1 MMDRRMRF
9 WLIGIAIFVV
19 ALYLLRGILLP
30 FVAGMALAYFLD
42 PVCDWLERR
51 GLSRSWATAI
61 VAFCFLLVLAIVLLI
76 VIPPLQRQTVALA
89 TELPNYIRELAELL
103 QPFLDR
109 IRDRLPSAD
118 SPLPSN
124 VGEQAGAVIGWV
136 IGALGNVLSGGLAF
150 FNLISLLVITPIVA
164 IYLLRDWDRF
174 TQRLDAW
181 LPRDQADTI
190 RAQLREVDRTLAG
203 FVRGQ
208 ATVCLCLAT
217 IYGGGFSLV
226 GLDFGLALGLFAG
239 VLSFIPF
246 VGSGVAFI
254 GSVILALLQFPD
266 WTHVLL
272 VVAVCVVGQV
282 LEGYVLTP
290 KLVGDRVGLHPVW
303 VIFALLAGGA
313 LFGFVGVL
321 IALPVAAVCG
331 VLVRFALLQYLG
343 SGYYRGRHA
352 PPTAPSDP
360 V

>member
-1 MMDRRMRF
+1 MDRRTRF
-9 WLIGIAIFVV
+9 WLIGIAIFVA

-42 PVCDWLERR
+42 PICDWIERR

-61 VAFCFLLVLAIVLLI
+61 VAGTFLLLFATVLLI
-76 VIPPLQRQTVALA
+76 VIPPLQRQIVALA
-89 TELPNYIRELAELL
+89 TELPNYIREIFERL
-103 QPFLDR
+103 QPLFDR
-109 IRDRLPSAD
+109 IRSRLPSGET
-118 SPLPSN
+118 PLPSN
-124 VGEQAGAVIGWV
+124 VGEQASAVVGWLA
-136 IGALGNVLSGGLAF
+136 GALGNVVSGGLAF
-150 FNLISLLVITPIVA
+150 FNLISLIVITPIVA
-164 IYLLRDWDRF
+164 IYLLRDWDRL
-174 TQRLDAW
+174 TARLDAW

-203 FVRGQ
+203 FARGQ

-226 GLDFGLALGLFAG
+226 GLDFGLSLGIFAG

-246 VGSGVAFI
+246 VGSAVAFL
-254 GSVILALLQFPD
+254 GSVTLALLQFSD
-266 WTHVLL
+266 WMHILM
-272 VVAVCVVGQV
+272 VVGVCIVGQV

-321 IALPVAAVCG
+321 LALPVAAVCG

-343 SGYYRGRHA
+343 STYYRGRHA
-352 PPTAPSDP
+352 PPPSDAA
-360 V
+360 